1 MSNCKTNKN
10 RKKYVNKTFKMK
22 GGLRLNPFK
31 KTDEQIQNI
40 KDKNQS
46 NKAVKAGM
54 KVLIAS
60 LYDTVQSSHDDL
72 IKNNNSPT
80 TTDYENTPLGAFIKS
95 DEPPIDDEFSK
106 FFQDDEKD
114 TDDLEKEKLSVYR
127 GFDELLN
134 NLIKRQKGMI
144 SNLSGSFFTKSKKK
158 GLDFALYKKIKKF
171 LIIFLKKESIT
182 KNHKVIKNI
191 IKNSVNEI
199 FEILKLKVKD
209 LSPDIIQLFLKD
221 EIQPVPETTPSEEA
235 TQSEE
240 TTLSEETTQ
249 SEETTPIEETTPSE
263 ETTPPVVKATP
274 IEETTP
280 SEETPPPVVK
290 AIPVVEDTPTS
301 GTPLKGGEPSTE
313 VIKQRRETKFDLIY
327 NALLDYIKKPETM
340 KTLNVDLI
348 RFGEDDIAFTPNI
361 KDTLIKIMGQE
372 NKDKVKFRYTEMYR
386 DFIDRDGNFLIGDKF
401 KKVEDSLDKLS
412 QDVNPGTKLRIPL
425 DGKNKEL
432 FDQQMN
438 SANNNMKNIPL
449 GTDPRLL
456 KEHGMYQSLI
466 DGAHKISVASLVRSL
481 ETLVYAA
488 TNQKSRELSNGNM
501 KLAFQHLQKKLITM
515 QSFIDDPRGKAAI
528 ANSLEQIVA
537 ISDIIIEQVK
547 GPIFTVGGKVLEI
560 SSDAGFKIMS
570 KGMKIMSNMI
580 KIIPILGQGYAIAEN
595 FITLA
600 NIATQTGT
608 SFLQASQVITNGM
621 KTYNPTEKMNDI
633 VDKAYTFKHSY
644 DRFLNAFQEDSVG
657 GMIDALTD
665 EAVRAI
671 KEDDTTS
678 SGEKTKITGG
688 GQKKH
693 SLKKKR
699 KRKSVP
705 SRKRKNN
712 KLVINK
718 RRKIKRKLHKTRKH

>member
-72 IKNNNSPT
+72 IKNNNNPT

-191 IKNSVNEI
+191 IKKSVNEI

-221 EIQPVPETTPSEEA
+221 EIQPVPETTPSEE
-235 TQSEE
+235 
-240 TTLSEETTQ
+240 TTQ
-249 SEETTPIEETTPSE
+249 SEETP
-263 ETTPPVVKATP
+263 PPVA
-274 IEETTP
+274 
-280 SEETPPPVVK
+280 ETPPPVVK
-290 AIPVVEDTPTS
+290 ATPVVEARPVVEDTPVVDAS
-301 GTPLKGGEPSTE
+301 APPQPLKGGEPSTE

-481 ETLVYAA
+481 ETLVYSA
-488 TNQKSRELSNGNM
+488 TNQESRELSNGNM

-515 QSFIDDPRGKAAI
+515 QSFVDDPRGKAAI